1 MATWKE
7 RCCLGAG
14 GTWCGSFF
22 WESREEVCPR
32 APQDPEPPR
41 GGHWKCLL
49 AFLLPTPP
57 RPDLVSFR
65 SASSLSCRHRSLL
78 AAPLTL
84 QAQAGLRAFALAAP
98 SARKALSPAVEV
110 SSSSRHLAAFSAARF
125 RGASVSQRVPS
136 SKLCSLFPVPFLF
149 FLKDSF
155 FVFFLSFFHLP
166 VLGLSP
172 GTRDL
177 HCVMGDL

>member
-1 MATWKE
+1 MAHFSGRVE
-7 RCCLGAG
+7 RRFAPGH
-14 GTWCGSFF
+14 
-22 WESREEVCPR
+22 
-32 APQDPEPPR
+32 PQDPEPPR

-57 RPDLVSFR
+57 RPDLVSFH
-65 SASSLSCRHRSLL
+65 SASSLSCSHRGLL

-125 RGASVSQRVPS
+125 RGSSVSQRVPS
-136 SKLCSLFPVPFLF
+136 SKLSVPSFLLHF
-149 FLKDSF
+149 CFLKDSF
-155 FVFFLSFFHLP
+155 FVFFLSFA
-166 VLGLSP
+166 
-172 GTRDL
+172 
-177 HCVMGDL
+177 CVGS

>member
-1 MATWKE
+1 MPAPLSAAHHATT
-7 RCCLGAG
+7 AH
-14 GTWCGSFF
+14 
-22 WESREEVCPR
+22 
-32 APQDPEPPR
+32 PP
-41 GGHWKCLL
+41 
-49 AFLLPTPP
+49 PP
-57 RPDLVSFR
+57 PDLVSFR
-65 SASSLSCRHRSLL
+65 STSSLCCSHSSLL
-78 AAPLTL
+78 PAPLTL

-98 SARKALSPAVEV
+98 SARKALSPVVEV
-110 SSSSRHLAAFSAARF
+110 SSSSGHLAAFSAARF

-136 SKLCSLFPVPFLF
+136 SKLSVPSFLLQFCF